1 MYLPAFPALARTLGA
16 TPGAVQ
22 ATLSTYLVGLAIGQ
36 AIYGPLAD
44 RFGRRPPLVAGLLLY
59 ALASAGCALA
69 PRIEVLIAL
78 RFVQA
83 LGGSACLVI
92 PRAIVRDRYDPQAS
106 ARVYSQLM
114 LVIGAAPI
122 LAPLV
127 GGQIAAL
134 VGWRG
139 IFALLSALGAAGLVL
154 TLVALPETRPAAP
167 ATSTR
172 AAGLAGYAR
181 LLADRRFVGFAAC
194 AGLAI
199 AGMFAYISESPFVLI
214 ELYGI
219 PAEAYG
225 WVFGSNAAAL
235 IAASQVNVALVAR
248 WLPETVLARALT
260 ASAVLGVALAAVATV
275 PAAPLPL
282 LLGLLLVYMGSR
294 GFIQP
299 NAVACALAHHPE
311 RAGSA
316 SALFGVLQFGGATV
330 ASVVVGALHDGTAR
344 PMGLVIAGSGVL
356 GLATYLALARRRR

>member
-154 TLVALPETRPAAP
+154 ALVALPETRPAAP
-167 ATSTR
+167 ATSTG
-172 AAGLAGYAR
+172 AAGLADYAR
-181 LLADRRFVGFAAC
+181 LLADRRFVGFAVC
-194 AGLAI
+194 AGLAM

-248 WLPETVLARALT
+248 WPPETVLARALT
-260 ASAVLGVALAAVATV
+260 ASAVLGVALAAVAV
-275 PAAPLPL
+275 PAASLPL

-356 GLATYLALARRRR
+356 GLATYVALARRRR

>member
-1 MYLPAFPALARTLGA
+1 MYLPAFPALARSLDT

-22 ATLSTYLVGLAIGQ
+22 ATLSTYLVGLALGQ

-59 ALASAGCALA
+59 ALASVGCALA
-69 PRIEVLIAL
+69 PRIEALIAL

-139 IFALLSALGAAGLVL
+139 IFALLAALGAVGLAMA
-154 TLVALPETRPAAP
+154 LVALPETRPPSAAT
-167 ATSTR
+167 AAR
-172 AAGLAGYAR
+172 AAGLADYAR
-181 LLADRRFVGFAAC
+181 LLSDRRFMGFATC
-194 AGLAI
+194 AGLAM

-214 ELYGI
+214 ELYRI

-235 IAASQVNVALVAR
+235 IAASQLNVALVAR
-248 WLPETVLARALT
+248 WPPETVLVRALV
-260 ASAVLGVALAAVATV
+260 ASALLGVGLAAVA
-275 PAAPLPL
+275 AAPGAPLAL

-299 NAVACALAHHPE
+299 NAVACAMAGHPQ

-316 SALFGVLQFGGATV
+316 SALFGVLQFGGATA
-330 ASVVVGALHDGTAR
+330 ASVVVGLLHDGTAR
-344 PMGLVIAGSGVL
+344 PMGLVVAGSGVL
-356 GLATYLALARRRR
+356 GLAAYLALARRGR